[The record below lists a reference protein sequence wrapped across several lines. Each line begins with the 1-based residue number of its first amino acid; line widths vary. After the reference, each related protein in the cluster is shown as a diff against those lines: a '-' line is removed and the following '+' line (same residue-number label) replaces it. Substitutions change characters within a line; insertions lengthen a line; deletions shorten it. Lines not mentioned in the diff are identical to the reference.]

1 MIGLL
6 GNSITPS
13 AILFAAE
20 SALLSL
26 VACYELNRKTL
37 FDLAQQRISDVGLLL
52 LISTFLPTGAALVSV
67 PHDFTLAAVAANGHS
82 MPAHEISVMAG
93 MTGHHAGP
101 TALAWVFAG
110 ATGIS
115 LVVPLALRRYRRSLT
130 DEPWISGENL
140 VPC

>member
-1 MIGLL
+1 MPKVRYLAMMESCSSFDL
-6 GNSITPS
+6 ALNSSTDSKYLANI
-13 AILFAAE
+13 
-20 SALLSL
+20 
-26 VACYELNRKTL
+26 
-37 FDLAQQRISDVGLLL
+37 LAQQRISDVGLLL

-67 PHDFTLAAVAANGHS
+67 PHDFALAAAAANGDS

-101 TALAWVFAG
+101 TALAWVFGG

-130 DEPWISGENL
+130 DEPWISDENL